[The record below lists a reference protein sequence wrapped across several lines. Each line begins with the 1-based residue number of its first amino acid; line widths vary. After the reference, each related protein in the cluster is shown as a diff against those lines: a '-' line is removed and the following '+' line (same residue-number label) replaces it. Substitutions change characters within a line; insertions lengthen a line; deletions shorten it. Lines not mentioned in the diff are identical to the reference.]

1 MGKIIKKIIGYVIL
15 TFFIIVTV
23 VFIAILANGIDLKD
37 ENTMKVI
44 TTIGLISSLS
54 GIMDWFKNNKK
65 ELETIQ
71 KQNEKMKAELE
82 EIKKIVQEEPKEYK
96 IDVKVIT

>member
-15 TFFIIVTV
+15 TFFISGAVI
-23 VFIAILANGIDLKD
+23 FIAILANGIDLKD
-37 ENTMKVI
+37 DSTMKVI
-44 TTIGLISSLS
+44 TAIGLISSIS
-54 GIMDWFKNNKK
+54 GIIDWFKNDKK

-71 KQNEKMKAELE
+71 KQNEELKSE
-82 EIKKIVQEEPKEYK
+82 LDEIKKIVQEEPKEYK